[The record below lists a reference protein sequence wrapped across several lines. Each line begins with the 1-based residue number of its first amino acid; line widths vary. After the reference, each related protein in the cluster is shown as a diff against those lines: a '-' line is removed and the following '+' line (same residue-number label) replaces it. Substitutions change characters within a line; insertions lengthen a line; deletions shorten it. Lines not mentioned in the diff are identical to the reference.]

1 MIVLLPE
8 GRAVCNAD
16 SVKLVKVVPNN
27 VQGVTTFVVVV
38 KLDDDAELMIK
49 TVTSEEDAYTLA
61 NRCADLLNSEEGAA
75 ADDFDD
81 FGDTD
86 DSAAGTGDSADTADD
101 DDDWGDDDSDW

>member
-49 TVTSEEDAYTLA
+49 TVTSEEDAYNLA
-61 NRCADLLNSEEGAA
+61 NRCADLLNSEGGDV
-75 ADDFDD
+75 DDFDADDD
-81 FGDTD
+81 FAEDT
-86 DSAAGTGDSADTADD
+86 SADTSAADD
-101 DDDWGDDDSDW
+101 DDDWGDDEDW